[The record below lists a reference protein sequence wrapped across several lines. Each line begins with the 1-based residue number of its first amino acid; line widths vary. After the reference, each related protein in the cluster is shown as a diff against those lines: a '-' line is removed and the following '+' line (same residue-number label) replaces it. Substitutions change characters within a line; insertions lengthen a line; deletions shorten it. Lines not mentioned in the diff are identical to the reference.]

1 MKKAEF
7 GPGKSIVRLDLT
19 ITTEVTVLLVGLDSG
34 IITRKN
40 NTKNYIYKFKI
51 YKLASQLGPFIVS
64 DVN

>member
-7 GPGKSIVRLDLT
+7 GPGKSIVRLDLK

-40 NTKNYIYKFKI
+40 NTKNYIYKFKM
-51 YKLASQLGPFIVS
+51 YKPASQLGPFIVL